1 MAATENALCNPKPQT
16 VHPTAAQTERLAYIQ
31 YGQDQLHNKVQ
42 IFPVIHLANTNPVEL
57 LSLGCFLLG
66 LSGAHQ
72 SKVHP

>member
-1 MAATENALCNPKPQT
+1 MPSATQSPKQSTLLLPKQKGC
-16 VHPTAAQTERLAYIQ
+16 LAYIQ